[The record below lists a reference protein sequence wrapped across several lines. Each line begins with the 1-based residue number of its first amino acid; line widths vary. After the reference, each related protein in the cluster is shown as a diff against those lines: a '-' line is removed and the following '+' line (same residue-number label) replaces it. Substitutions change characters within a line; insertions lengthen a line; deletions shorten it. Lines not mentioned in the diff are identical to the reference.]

1 MSNYR
6 RAWRKGGT
14 YFFTINLLER
24 YQNDLLVRHID
35 ILRRVVKDVKHKHPF
50 IIHAWV
56 VLPEHMHCVIELPEG
71 DDDFALRWRL
81 IKIGFSKAM
90 PKTERLSAVREK
102 RGERGIWQRRFW
114 EHLIRDERD
123 FAAHIDY
130 VHINPVKHGHVGRV
144 QDWQYSTFHRY
155 VAQGVLPMDW
165 AGGKEELLGELD

>member
-14 YFFTINLLER
+14 YFFTVNLLER

-35 ILRRVVKDVKHKHPF
+35 VLRQVVKDVKRKHPF

-71 DDDFALRWRL
+71 DDDFATRWRL

-90 PKTERLSAVREK
+90 PKTERLSAVRVK
-102 RGERGIWQRRFW
+102 RGERAIWQRRFW

-123 FAAHIDY
+123 FAAHIDN
-130 VHINPVKHGHVGRV
+130 VHTNPVKHGCVGRV

-155 VAQGVLPMDW
+155 VTQGIWPNDW
-165 AGGKEELLGELD
+165 AGGDESTLGDLG

>member
-14 YFFTINLLER
+14 YFFTVNLLER
-24 YQNDLLVRHID
+24 YQNDLLARHID
-35 ILRRVVKDVKHKHPF
+35 VLREVVKDVKHKHPF

-71 DDDFALRWRL
+71 DDDFAMRWRL

-123 FAAHIDY
+123 FSAHIDY
-130 VHINPVKHGHVGRV
+130 AHFNPVKHGHVGRV

-155 VAQGVLPMDW
+155 VAQGILPMNW
-165 AGGKEELLGELD
+165 AGGDEGLLGELG

>member
-14 YFFTINLLER
+14 YFFTVNLLER

-35 ILRRVVKDVKHKHPF
+35 VLRQVVKDVKRKHPF

-71 DDDFALRWRL
+71 DDDFATRWRL

-90 PKTERLSAVREK
+90 PKTERLSAVRVK
-102 RGERGIWQRRFW
+102 RGERAIWQRRFW
-114 EHLIRDERD
+114 EHCIRNEADHR
-123 FAAHIDY
+123 AHIDY
-130 VHINPVKHGHVGRV
+130 IHMNPVKHGYVKRV
-144 QDWQYSTFHRY
+144 QDWRYSSFHRF
-155 VAQGVLPMDW
+155 VADGLLDVDW
-165 AGGKEELLGELD
+165 GS